1 MSTIHILHENA
12 EWTAPLIAVLEKRGL
27 AYRDWFLAEGSVDL
41 SEPPPDGVF
50 YSRMSA
56 SSHTRGHVYA
66 PELTAAVLKWLEM
79 WGRPVLNG
87 SRALQLEISK
97 VAQYTALESAGIPY
111 PRTVACVG
119 RDAIVAAWD
128 RFKGPVI
135 TKHNRAGKG
144 LGVRLF
150 HDKAALK
157 DYTMGDAFEDSR
169 DGVTLVQE
177 YVRSP
182 QPFIVRCEFIGR
194 ELFYAV
200 RVDTS
205 EGFELCPADSCQL
218 ADPTCM
224 FEAGQDPKQ
233 ANKFE
238 ILKDFRPPY
247 LKRMRQVMAENDIHV
262 AGFEFILDQAGDA
275 YVFDINTNTNYNSAA
290 ERRAGVAAMDRLADY
305 LGGMAS
311 ETALPKAAA
320 HPRRE
325 AVGSR

>member
-1 MSTIHILHENA
+1 MSTIHILHENP
-12 EWTAPLIAVLEKRGL
+12 EWTAPLIAALDARGL
-27 AYRDWFLAEGSVDL
+27 PYRDWLLAEGSVDL
-41 SEPPPDGVF
+41 SEAPPDGIF
-50 YSRMSA
+50 YNRMSA

-66 PELTAAVLKWLEM
+66 PELTAAVLTWLEM

-97 VAQYTALESAGIPY
+97 VAQYAALENAGIPF

-150 HDKAALK
+150 HDKAALR
-157 DYTMGDAFEDSR
+157 DYAMGDGFEDSR
-169 DGVTLVQE
+169 DGVTLVQD

-182 QPFIVRCEFIGR
+182 QPYIVRCEFIGR
-194 ELFYAV
+194 EFFYAV

-218 ADPTCM
+218 ADPSCM
-224 FEAGQDPKQ
+224 FEAGNDPKQ
-233 ANKFE
+233 AGKFE
-238 ILKDFRPPY
+238 ILKDFRPPF
-247 LKRMRQVMAENDIHV
+247 LKRMQQVMASNDIHV
-262 AGFEFILDQAGDA
+262 AGFEFILDAAGDA
-275 YVFDINTNTNYNSAA
+275 YVYDINTNTNYNSAA
-290 ERRAGVAAMDRLADY
+290 ERRAGVSAMERLADY
-305 LGGMAS
+305 LGEVAA
-311 ETALPKAAA
+311 ETALPQTD
-320 HPRRE
+320 RRPE
-325 AVGSR
+325 IAVSR